1 MSEVISLAVIDRAGR
16 SIRLEAGK
24 LIDVSGRDYYKAI
37 FVELKS
43 TQSRLGLIGD
53 ELRANVESSAGAV
66 DQIGERVERM
76 RVQARADCVSESSVA
91 VEEIAKT
98 IESLDALIM
107 SRTAAIAGVTD
118 RTGELLSSMD
128 DAVGRFRT

>member
-1 MSEVISLAVIDRAGR
+1 MLDR
-16 SIRLEAGK
+16 SNGK
-24 LIDVSGRDYYKAI
+24 LLSATQFAQKVNWASGIDMKTGRPSDT
-37 FVELKS
+37 EMTKS
-43 TQSRLGLIGD
+43 V
-53 ELRANVESSAGAV
+53 RANVESSAGAV

-128 DAVGRFRT
+128 AAVGRFRT